1 MARWCAFLMLRFKS
15 GSLRATFFGTFN
27 ACSKARWVTHD
38 DEPEYEYLSCDEC
51 HVSSLFGVALVLGCR
66 EPGAVRGRCCA
77 DCHPTSKHV
86 FDPRGEFLCGRCER
100 RRRAAFG
107 AYTSKWGHAANGPG
121 DEPCVAASA
130 GTRRDHDTAARS
142 SRATYAEV
150 RLDAYAK

>member
-77 DCHPTSKHV
+77 DCLPHFQACVRPT
-86 FDPRGEFLCGRCER
+86 RGVSLR
-100 RRRAAFG
+100 
-107 AYTSKWGHAANGPG
+107 P
-121 DEPCVAASA
+121 V
-130 GTRRDHDTAARS
+130 
-142 SRATYAEV
+142 
-150 RLDAYAK
+150 

>member
-1 MARWCAFLMLRFKS
+1 VARWCAFLMLRFKS

-77 DCHPTSKHV
+77 DCHPTSKHA

-107 AYTSKWGHAANGPG
+107 AYTSKWGPRGKRG
-121 DEPCVAASA
+121 
-130 GTRRDHDTAARS
+130 RR
-142 SRATYAEV
+142 
-150 RLDAYAK
+150 